1 VEQKEH
7 DETYTQIKSARES
20 ETLLVLRK
28 GVFLMLV
35 VDIQKQ
41 LSHFELNVNFSVAN
55 EIVVLFGPSGSGKT
69 TILNCIAGIS
79 KPTSGIIQLHDTIL
93 FQHKKV
99 FVPIQ
104 KRNIGYVFQDY
115 ALFPH
120 MTVWK
125 NIAYGMKNESFAKEL
140 MKELRID
147 HLRDSYPSEISG
159 GEKQRVAIARAIATE
174 PDALL
179 LDEPFSALDE
189 QTRLKGHEE
198 LLRIHKHWRI
208 PIILVTHHN
217 EEAKKLGDRILY
229 LHEGKI
235 HDDKMKADLSLTYSS
250 STN

>member
-1 VEQKEH
+1 MLIVE
-7 DETYTQIKSARES
+7 
-20 ETLLVLRK
+20 
-28 GVFLMLV
+28 
-35 VDIQKQ
+35 IQKR
-41 LSHFELNVNFSVAN
+41 LPHFELDVKFSVAN

-79 KPTSGIIQLHDTIL
+79 KPAAGIIRLNDTIL
-93 FQHKKV
+93 FENKKV

-125 NIAYGMKNESFAKEL
+125 NIAYGMQNESFVKNL
-140 MKELRID
+140 MKELRIE
-147 HLRDSYPSEISG
+147 HLRDKYPSEISG

-179 LDEPFSALDE
+179 LDEPFSALDN
-189 QTRLKGHEE
+189 QTRVKGHEE
-198 LLRIHKHWRI
+198 LLRIHKLWRI
-208 PIILVTHHN
+208 PIILVTHHL
-217 EEAKKLGDRILY
+217 EEAKKLGNRILY

-235 HDDKMKADLSLTYSS
+235 RDSEMNANLIQQS
-250 STN
+250 

>member
-1 VEQKEH
+1 M
-7 DETYTQIKSARES
+7 YTNEINIYS
-20 ETLLVLRK
+20 LCVRK
-28 GVFLMLV
+28 GVFLMLI
-35 VDIQKQ
+35 VDIQKK
-41 LSHFELNVNFSVAN
+41 LSHFELNVKFSVAN

-79 KPTSGIIQLHDTIL
+79 KPTAGIIRLNDTIL
-93 FQHKKV
+93 FENKKV

-140 MKELRID
+140 MKELRIE
-147 HLRDSYPSEISG
+147 HLRDKYPSEISG

-179 LDEPFSALDE
+179 LDEPFSALDD
-189 QTRLKGHEE
+189 QTRAKGHEE
-198 LLRIHKHWRI
+198 LLRIHKLWRI
-208 PIILVTHHN
+208 PIILVTHHH
-217 EEAKKLGDRILY
+217 EEAKKLGNRILY

-235 HDDKMKADLSLTYSS
+235 HDNEIHLCNIKEM
-250 STN
+250 